1 MNQSKPIIQS
11 GNKVIDDFIKHTL
24 TRKEG
29 RMEYVPYSEFKN
41 VNFIA
46 EGGFSKIYKAIWING
61 PRYDSK
67 QCKSEMTV
75 ALKELANSKNITSKH
90 LNELKI
96 FNDFVLSYIRDDDWL
111 QSITGDLGLSKS
123 SLVEEEDDE
132 IYVCHELRP
141 PIDTNAPKGYIDLMQ
156 KCWHFD
162 PSERPSAVE
171 LQKNIE
177 NISVKEPCSKT
188 KIMRSSDIGP
198 MTTNNLHK
206 NSLLSE
212 MIKSA
217 ESIMSLL
224 DYSTKSPKSHK
235 SDIINFRKS
244 NNDGYVL

>member
-96 FNDFVLSYIRDDDWL
+96 FNDFVLSCEYPSYLNFNDYNKINTYYGITQCPETENFLIITKYYESGNLSHYI
-111 QSITGDLGLSKS
+111 
-123 SLVEEEDDE
+123 
-132 IYVCHELRP
+132 
-141 PIDTNAPKGYIDLMQ
+141 
-156 KCWHFD
+156 
-162 PSERPSAVE
+162 
-171 LQKNIE
+171 
-177 NISVKEPCSKT
+177 
-188 KIMRSSDIGP
+188 
-198 MTTNNLHK
+198 TNNFF
-206 NSLLSE
+206 N
-212 MIKSA
+212 MDWGIK
-217 ESIMSLL
+217 LVTFL
-224 DYSTKSPKSHK
+224 
-235 SDIINFRKS
+235 
-244 NNDGYVL
+244 